1 MVIKANRTPHHQ
13 PEGSPGYADHPSL
26 TPLRRGFFFSA
37 HLRLGK
43 SIIPDLRGAP
53 TDRVRIGQKV
63 VPGERFELP
72 TNGLQNR
79 TVGLTWPNPPSQK
92 PLTAGL
98 VLPDFP
104 SLLQKSYATLP
115 NAG

>member
-1 MVIKANRTPHHQ
+1 MIKANRTPHHQ

-63 VPGERFELP
+63 VPGVRIGQTPRAIGFRSP
-72 TNGLQNR
+72 C
-79 TVGLTWPNPPSQK
+79 
-92 PLTAGL
+92 
-98 VLPDFP
+98 
-104 SLLQKSYATLP
+104 SLGP
-115 NAG
+115 